1 MYRLTVA
8 FAVAGVIVMSPA
20 SSSAAAASGDAAL
33 TSSLQNAL
41 NTYISTRA
49 KPEHISAVS
58 LSISLRGVSRN
69 INLAAG
75 TTEYGGTGAK
85 VTPADLFEIGS
96 ITKSFTS
103 VAILHLE
110 AAGKLTI
117 EDKLGKWLPQY
128 PAWKDVT
135 IHRLLDM
142 TSPIPGYDNEP
153 SIAKIMGNDPT
164 HQFTKQELV
173 AAAYPR
179 DGKPKPVS
187 GWTYSNTNYILAE
200 MIVEKVGGKPYPDVL
215 GALFDRV
222 GLKNTYYEANL
233 YPASITDRMVSG
245 YFFSHDPDNALLA
258 PLLGHDVKNDSV
270 SWMQG
275 AGGIVAS
282 MQDVSHWARALYEG
296 PLLAK
301 KQRSELMTVVSDK
314 TGLPIPGP
322 SAENPG
328 AFGLG
333 VGAGYRPTI
342 GKYWYYQGMTLGYR
356 VLYAYFPASGAVIV
370 IGVNSQADSRQN
382 QDGALLERL
391 FGILHKSG
399 RI

>member
-8 FAVAGVIVMSPA
+8 LLVTIAIALSTS
-20 SSSAAAASGDAAL
+20 SSSAAQASDPNLMAA
-33 TSSLQNAL
+33 LQNAI
-41 NTYISTRA
+41 NNYVSTRA
-49 KPEHISAVS
+49 KPEHISAAS
-58 LSISLRGVSRN
+58 LSISLKGAASN

-75 TTEYGGTGAK
+75 TTKYAGAGTK

-128 PAWKDVT
+128 PAWKNVT

-142 TSPIPGYDNEP
+142 TSPIPGYDNEA
-153 SIAKIMGNDPT
+153 SIAKMMGNDPL
-164 HQFTKQELV
+164 HDFTREQLV
-173 AAAYPR
+173 AASYPHN
-179 DGKPKPVS
+179 GVPKPVS

-200 MIVEKVGGKPYPDVL
+200 MIVEKAGGQHYTDVL
-215 GALFDRV
+215 RALFDRV
-222 GLKNTYYEANL
+222 GLKNTYYEPSL
-233 YPASITDRMVSG
+233 YPATITDRMVSG
-245 YFFSHDPDNALLA
+245 YFFNHDADNALLA

-275 AGGIVAS
+275 AGGIVSS
-282 MQDVSHWARALYEG
+282 MQDVSRWARALYAG
-296 PLLAK
+296 PLLAD
-301 KQRSELMTVVSDK
+301 KQRRELMTIVSDK
-314 TGLPIPGP
+314 TGKPISSP
-322 SAENPG
+322 SQENLG

-356 VLYAYFPASGAVIV
+356 VLYAYFPANGAVIV
-370 IGVNSQADSRQN
+370 IGLNSQPDAKQN
-382 QDGALLERL
+382 LNGKLLEDV
-391 FGILHKSG
+391 FAILHKAG
-399 RI
+399 KT